1 VAENTFERVLRGFN
15 PDDVLARID
24 ELESERDKLIRQLK
38 ESEESN
44 TELRLSMAKQV
55 EEASAEAAIVL
66 GHGRSE
72 AARIRETAIKESD
85 NILETAKAKGKETE
99 AEADAT
105 REEARSLRDEAK
117 TEANEIRT
125 SAQAD
130 AKSILE
136 SARSRAE
143 ELQGEASGMLE
154 DAAKRSDQIS
164 SELRLQKSEL
174 DRQEGEIR
182 DQADSYALRIHRE
195 ADSYAQASEKR
206 ALDVE
211 RQAAEILAEAKR
223 SAHDTAARATSTA
236 RKNLEESLRLVN
248 VIFSDVTGSLS
259 EVTRIRQVLGD
270 QVERLSARESEA
282 KQVTEVVSPPSV
294 TAVETPM
301 ETPISDENGP
311 GAEL

>member
-1 VAENTFERVLRGFN
+1 MAENTFERVLRGFN
-15 PDDVLARID
+15 PEDVLARID

-85 NILETAKAKGKETE
+85 NILETAKVKAKETE
-99 AEADAT
+99 ADADTT

-117 TEANEIRT
+117 TEADEIRT

-136 SARSRAE
+136 SARARAE
-143 ELQGEASGMLE
+143 ELQGEASTVLE
-154 DAAKRSDQIS
+154 EAAKRSDQIS

-174 DRQEGEIR
+174 DRQEGEVR

-195 ADSYAQASEKR
+195 ADAYAQASEKR
-206 ALDVE
+206 ALDIE
-211 RQAAEILAEAKR
+211 NQAAEILAEAKR
-223 SAHDTAARATSTA
+223 GAHDITSRATSTA

-270 QVERLSARESEA
+270 QVERLSTRESATRE
-282 KQVTEVVSPPSV
+282 VTEVVSPPSV
-294 TAVETPM
+294 TAAEP
-301 ETPISDENGP
+301 PSDSDTNTEDTP